1 MSTEDKRGP
10 KGEMGE
16 GPNSY
21 VNLGQPAENPG
32 VIQGLSIDRDVNGVI
47 TGIARTGGAEA
58 PVPRFVDPVPVERP
72 VSSDDSLGHRVKRPT
87 VIYPDGPPAPVEA
100 SSHGKLEAFVVT
112 PEMRAPAPMP
122 VEAALITPES
132 SPLPAPKYEIGTKV
146 RVIRSNNDVEDNWEI
161 VNQNWK
167 GEPAPEGK
175 ILAGLIV
182 DGKITDTKPYYPE
195 KLAAIQP
202 VFELGQTVKV
212 DTTGSLELW
221 KVEGHDEN
229 GKILVIRPTESTTEQ
244 TQIRRLS
251 PVELAEM
258 QTDAYADEKYPLPK
272 ANDSAEPSGRFR
284 NPFKRK

>member
-1 MSTEDKRGP
+1 MSAENEHGP
-10 KGEMGE
+10 KGDMGKS
-16 GPNSY
+16 PDSY
-21 VNLGQPAENPG
+21 ANLSQSDENPG
-32 VIQGLSIDRDVNGVI
+32 VIQGLSVDRDKDGVI
-47 TGIARTGGAEA
+47 TGITRTGGVEA
-58 PVPRFVDPVPVERP
+58 PTPQFIEPTPVEKP
-72 VSSDDSLGHRVKRPT
+72 GFADDSLNHRVKRPT

-112 PEMRAPAPMP
+112 PEMRTPAPMP
-122 VEAALITPES
+122 VEATPTTPES
-132 SPLPAPKYEIGTKV
+132 SPQPAPKYELGTKV

-202 VFELGQTVKV
+202 VFEIGQTVKV

-221 KVEGHDEN
+221 KVEGHEEN
-229 GKILVIRPTESTTEQ
+229 GKILVIRPTASTTEQ
-244 TQIRRLS
+244 TEIRRLS

-258 QTDAYADEKYPLPK
+258 QTDAYADKKYPLPK
-272 ANDSAEPSGRFR
+272 AVDSSGSSSRFR
-284 NPFKRK
+284 NPFKRN